1 MCKAV
6 FFFQLKAEGVTA
18 MVTMN
23 EEFEMHFFVPTAE
36 VSRKLKTFNI
46 CFFFIQLALLH
57 DLLILNV
64 FSCRS

>member
-1 MCKAV
+1 
-6 FFFQLKAEGVTA
+6 

-23 EEFEMHFFVPTAE
+23 EEFEMQFFVPTAE

-46 CFFFIQLALLH
+46 CFFFIELALLH

-64 FSCRS
+64 SLVGVEAIGN